1 MVRPKKS
8 DMVNHPSHYQ
18 QEGRKECIVE
28 LEEMFGVKNTAIWC
42 MMTAF
47 KYIYRLGNKDD
58 AEQDLAKAIWY
69 MDYINT
75 LKEKWH
81 TDSFDDRME
90 QQLEKSIKDAKK
102 KVRKLK
108 KAQKEGFESKENQ
121 KYLEKVVKEIES
133 GKAELKEHELIE
145 D

>member
-1 MVRPKKS
+1 MGRPKKS